1 MNEFH
6 FRRAMGIVSAWVP
19 RKQGLRQ
26 KLWLQGHCDPRE
38 KEETGWPVLWGL
50 LSDPTRDI

>member
-1 MNEFH
+1 
-6 FRRAMGIVSAWVP
+6 MGIVSAWVP